1 MKTQIQKKKKTNL
14 KSDTPLTMKR
24 KKFIAAIGLLAGGSL
39 AVPGR
44 TFSYSGNR
52 PVFRL
57 PAGEED
63 LWKVVREEFS
73 FPEGYTY
80 LNTGGIGSVPRHVRS
95 LVSDEWFRLES
106 NPTPGH
112 DLNRWNA
119 LKKDVAKLLG
129 PGVEA
134 SEIALV
140 SSATE
145 GINIIINGLQLAR
158 GDEVITSLHEHPALN
173 IPLLNAMKNR
183 GIVLKFFEPDTR
195 HGINNVKLISDLV
208 TKKTKLIFISHRTT
222 TTGQILPVGEIGALA
237 RAAGIRYAL
246 DGAQCP
252 GSMPLD
258 VKSYS
263 ADFYTFSSHKWLL
276 APRRTGVLF
285 VRKEMLD
292 TLDPVTTGAYSDNGY
307 DLKKGRLSF
316 QPTAQKFEYG
326 TQNELLY
333 YGFHASLKFLNAI
346 GIEKIH
352 NHNEELSE
360 EFYRELGNIRNVEI
374 LSPSEREYRSSM
386 ITFRMHTVP
395 MNDVTSAMA
404 SENIR
409 VRPVGEA
416 GLNGI
421 RLSFHL
427 YNTME
432 DVRTAIRCISN
443 ISP

>member
-1 MKTQIQKKKKTNL
+1 
-14 KSDTPLTMKR
+14 MKR
-24 KKFIAAIGLLAGGSL
+24 KKFIAAVGLLAGSSL
-39 AVPGR
+39 AITERALSSP
-44 TFSYSGNR
+44 GNR
-52 PVFRL
+52 SFFRL
-57 PAGEED
+57 PDDEED

-106 NPTPGH
+106 NPAPGH

-119 LKKDVAKLLG
+119 LKKDVAQLLG

-145 GINIIINGLQLAR
+145 GINIIINGLQLNK

-173 IPLLNAMKNR
+173 IPLLNAMKTR
-183 GIVLKFFEPDTR
+183 GIVLKYFEPDTR
-195 HGINNVKLISDLV
+195 HGTNNVKLIGELIS
-208 TKKTKLIFISHRTT
+208 KKTKLIFISHRTT
-222 TTGQILPVGEIGALA
+222 TTGQILPVMEIGALA
-237 RAAGIRYAL
+237 RTAGIMYAL

-258 VKSYS
+258 VKSYN
-263 ADFYTFSSHKWLL
+263 ADFYTFSCHKWLL
-276 APRRTGVLF
+276 APRRTGVLY

-292 TLDPVTTGAYSDNGY
+292 SLYPYTTGAYSDNGY
-307 DLKKGRLSF
+307 DLKEGRLNF
-316 QPTAQKFEYG
+316 QPTAQKYEYG
-326 TQNELLY
+326 TQNELLFF
-333 YGFHASLKFLNAI
+333 GFHASLKFLNAI
-346 GIEKIH
+346 GIEKIR

-360 EFYRELGNIRNVEI
+360 EFYRELGNIRGVEI
-374 LSPSEREYRSSM
+374 LSPSERDYRSSM
-386 ITFRMHTVP
+386 ITFRMTSAP
-395 MNDVTSAMA
+395 MNSVTSAMA

-409 VRPVGEA
+409 VRPVSEA

-421 RLSFHL
+421 RISFHL
-427 YNTME
+427 YNNID
-432 DVRTAIRCISN
+432 DVKAALRCISK
-443 ISP
+443 ISS